1 MDRLTEVVAI
11 LKQFK
16 GFSHLQELSGMVQ
29 KLEDKINTSKNE
41 QLRIIDFEKNDDLQG
56 LEYLDEI
63 YQAILR
69 KQSIN
74 INYQSFKARQANE
87 ILFHP

>member
-74 INYQSFKARQANE
+74 IKYQSFEARQANE

>member
-1 MDRLTEVVAI
+1 LDRLTEVVAI

-16 GFSHLQELSGMVQ
+16 SFSHLQELSGMVQ